1 MEMEMLGV
9 VIGLPRGK
17 YALPIGASTHDLES
31 PILKQKHVK
40 KGKGGRGCTE
50 TNRRPGEFDELK

>member
-1 MEMEMLGV
+1 M

-17 YALPIGASTHDLES
+17 NALPIGASTHDLES